1 MASTLPEALR
11 YARSGAITSTPSACS
26 ALENMRPQSI
36 TTRSPPDSTTMQF
49 IPTSP
54 RPPSGMMRTGAG
66 SGTDGL
72 SYGDATTATAH
83 REDAKGAKIRE
94 VFFCKTNLRGPSR
107 TLRLRGVLLLCVL
120 DKA

>member
-1 MASTLPEALR
+1 MASTFPAVLR

-26 ALENMRPQSI
+26 AFGNIRPQSI

-66 SGTDGL
+66 VDGTAGMGTVLGCDFLPLADPLPKGL
-72 SYGDATTATAH
+72 NPPQLQA
-83 REDAKGAKIRE
+83 
-94 VFFCKTNLRGPSR
+94 VPPRGRAP
-107 TLRLRGVLLLCVL
+107 
-120 DKA
+120 